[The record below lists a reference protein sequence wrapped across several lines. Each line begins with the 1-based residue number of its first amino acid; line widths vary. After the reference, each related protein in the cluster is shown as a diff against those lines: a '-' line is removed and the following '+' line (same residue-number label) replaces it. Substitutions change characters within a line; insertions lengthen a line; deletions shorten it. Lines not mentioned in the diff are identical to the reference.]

1 MTLFEIV
8 GIFSVVVSV
17 VLVLIFTGTL
27 FVICKGIRRYKIIL
41 MTGLLLTSNLANC
54 FIFFL
59 QFQVGK
65 AKFAQERAN
74 YITW

>member
-17 VLVLIFTGTL
+17 VLVLVFTGTL
-27 FVICKGIRRYKIIL
+27 VAICKGVRRYKIIL

-59 QFQVGK
+59 QYQVDY
-65 AKFAQERAN
+65 ATERAN